1 MQACRELPAGAGLA
15 VKRRLPKTGDVAARR
30 LRGSGE
36 RLFGPA
42 LIRVEVAA
50 AITRKSRF
58 GEIESRDA
66 ETAVDLGFRA
76 IADGVITL
84 VPDEADLPRAV
95 KLALALNHP
104 LQDCLY
110 LALAERL
117 GVTLGAA
124 DQKFA
129 AKTRPSCDSVR
140 LLGGN

>member
-1 MQACRELPAGAGLA
+1 MTVVDASVA
-15 VKRRLPKTGDVAARR
+15 VKWLLPEAGDAAARS
-30 LRGSGE
+30 LLSSGE

-50 AITRKSRF
+50 AIARKSRF
-58 GEIESRDA
+58 GEIESRDVEA
-66 ETAVDLGFRA
+66 AVDLWFRA

-95 KLALALNHP
+95 KLALALKHP

-117 GVTLGAA
+117 GVTLITA
-124 DQKFA
+124 DEKFA
-129 AKTRPSCDSVR
+129 AKTRPSSDSVR
-140 LLGGN
+140 LLCKN

>member
-1 MQACRELPAGAGLA
+1 MQACRKLPVGAGLA
-15 VKRRLPKTGDVAARR
+15 VKWPLPKTGDVAARR

-42 LIRVEVAA
+42 L
-50 AITRKSRF
+50 
-58 GEIESRDA
+58 
-66 ETAVDLGFRA
+66 
-76 IADGVITL
+76 
-84 VPDEADLPRAV
+84 
-95 KLALALNHP
+95 NHP

-117 GVTLGAA
+117 GVTLTTAGE
-124 DQKFA
+124 KFA

>member
-1 MQACRELPAGAGLA
+1 M
-15 VKRRLPKTGDVAARR
+15 
-30 LRGSGE
+30 
-36 RLFGPA
+36 
-42 LIRVEVAA
+42 
-50 AITRKSRF
+50 
-58 GEIESRDA
+58 
-66 ETAVDLGFRA
+66 
-76 IADGVITL
+76 ADGVITL

-140 LLGGN
+140 LLGEN